1 MKTINLHVKYA
12 AEVFGKFG
20 PTGEI
25 REVIEAKILDYGDN
39 ALSGSGPVDE
49 IVKFAKGFR
58 IPIRVVPT
66 KLGRTV
72 GSADTVL

>member
-1 MKTINLHVKYA
+1 MTDILHVKYA

-20 PTGEI
+20 PTGKI
-25 REVIEAKILDYGDN
+25 REVIEAQIFDCGDN

-58 IPIRVVPT
+58 IPVRVVPT
-66 KLGRTV
+66 KLGQSV
-72 GSADTVL
+72 SSADTVL